1 MLQNKKTIM
10 DLVVDA
16 NIFLAVALN
25 EPEKKQIIQLT
36 AGARLIAPEIFLYE
50 IGNALSAMIKRQR
63 LTYQHAAKAFSI
75 IELIPVVLEKADI
88 IQSLKISHSFNSYAY
103 DAYYLEVA
111 QRLRIPLMTL
121 DQKMKNVG
129 NSLNINLLEL

>member
-1 MLQNKKTIM
+1 M

-16 NIFLAVALN
+16 NIFLAIALN
-25 EPEKKQIIQLT
+25 EPEKNQIIQLT
-36 AGARLIAPEIFLYE
+36 AGSRLVAPEILLYE
-50 IGNALSAMIKRQR
+50 IGNALSAMMKRQR
-63 LTYQHAAKAFSI
+63 LTYQQATKAFSI

-88 IQSLKISHSFNSYAY
+88 IQALKISHRYNSYAY

>member
-1 MLQNKKTIM
+1 M

-25 EPEKKQIIQLT
+25 EPEKNQIIQLT
-36 AGARLIAPEIFLYE
+36 AGARLIAPEVLLYE
-50 IGNALSAMIKRQR
+50 IGNALSAMMKRQR
-63 LTYQHAAKAFSI
+63 LTYQQTTRAFSI

-88 IQSLKISHSFNSYAY
+88 MQALKISHSFNTYAY

-111 QRLRIPLMTL
+111 HRLQIPLMTL
-121 DQKMKNVG
+121 DQKMKNIG
-129 NSLNINLLEL
+129 NSLNINLLEI

>member
-1 MLQNKKTIM
+1 M

-36 AGARLIAPEIFLYE
+36 AGTRLIAPEVLLYE
-50 IGNALSAMIKRQR
+50 IGNALSAMMKRQR
-63 LTYQHAAKAFSI
+63 LTYQQATKAFSI

-88 IQSLKISHSFNSYAY
+88 MQALKISHTFNTYAY

-111 QRLRIPLMTL
+111 HRLQIPLMTL
-121 DQKMKNVG
+121 DQKMKNIG
-129 NSLNINLLEL
+129 ISLNINLLEI